1 MRGTRADLEAS
12 RGARPPQ
19 EIERRLSAAEQRWLL
34 DQLTRHRS
42 RPAAAAD
49 DAANPREHA
58 PVIQR
63 NDASSATAIAP
74 APGTRLGEEAAPD
87 VGPAPATSLGE
98 TETSGTLREPLPP
111 HAAPLLPV
119 TLPIATRRPGSRL
132 ATTDGPGYR
141 AVFSC
146 ARIRDSDTTE
156 E

>member
-58 PVIQR
+58 AVIQS
-63 NDASSATAIAP
+63 NDPSSATAVAP
-74 APGTRLGEEAAPD
+74 APGPGLGGEAPPD
-87 VGPAPATSLGE
+87 AGPAPATFLGE
-98 TETSGTLREPLPP
+98 TETSGTLREPLRPR
-111 HAAPLLPV
+111 AAPLLPV
-119 TLPIATRRPGSRL
+119 TLPITTRRPDSRI
-132 ATTDGPGYR
+132 ATSDGPGYR